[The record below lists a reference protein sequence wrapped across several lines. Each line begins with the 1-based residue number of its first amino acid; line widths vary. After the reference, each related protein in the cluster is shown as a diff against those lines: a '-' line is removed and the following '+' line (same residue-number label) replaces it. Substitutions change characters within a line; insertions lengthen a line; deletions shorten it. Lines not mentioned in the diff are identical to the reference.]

1 MRVPILI
8 VIPLCLL
15 VIAGTWRQGTR
26 QLDFMT
32 PPPEGKLAL
41 VRERVLESFPAPKE
55 PAAAP
60 APPPPVQE
68 TQEPPVHAKP
78 EIDLGQLGHPP
89 ALNEYMD
96 RSELGAA
103 HFVELASQLEEK
115 GEHQRALLAW
125 ERALDVGK
133 PDATQVDAAL
143 TAIKRLR
150 PTLPDWNTDA
160 GKTQTILLQA
170 GTGRSTSKILGPM
183 LEATAA
189 ELTKASSGLLKVSTK
204 LIPGKDPKNTKE
216 LTPIAIWL
224 SGPDKDSRSTEVMS
238 FKTASK
244 ETLPDDLRRT
254 VFQVLRGYLTRGGTQ
269 APPPAL
275 PDGGSPIDGFNA
287 HITRQQWLMMG
298 TVLNLPVAKPAEPPQ
313 APEPPKPVKSKKTS
327 KKP

>member
-1 MRVPILI
+1 M

-15 VIAGTWRQGTR
+15 VIAGAWWQGTR
-26 QLDFMT
+26 QLNFMT
-32 PPPEGKLAL
+32 PPPEEKLEQ
-41 VRERVLESFPAPKE
+41 VKKKVLESFPAPKE

-60 APPPPVQE
+60 APPPPLQE
-68 TQEPPVHAKP
+68 SQEPPVQVKP

-103 HFVELASQLEEK
+103 HFVELAGQLEEK
-115 GEHQRALLAW
+115 GEFQRALLAW
-125 ERALDVGK
+125 ERTLDVGK
-133 PDATQVDAAL
+133 PDAAQAASAVS
-143 TAIKRLR
+143 AIKRLR

-160 GKTQTILLQA
+160 GKTQTVLLQA
-170 GTGRSTSKILGPM
+170 GTGRSTAKVLGPI

-204 LIPGKDPKNTKE
+204 LTPGKELKNTKE

-224 SGPDKDSRSTEVMS
+224 SGPEKDNRATEVMS
-238 FKTASK
+238 FKTATK

-269 APPPAL
+269 PPPPAL
-275 PDGGSPIDGFNA
+275 ADGEAPADGFNS

-298 TVLNLPVAKPAEPPQ
+298 TILNLPVAKP
-313 APEPPKPVKSKKTS
+313 PEPPAPPPPPKPTKPKKTS
-327 KKP
+327 